1 MTINLSSLRA
11 CFGIRASNEAPAAA
25 QANPHQSGFCQA
37 VKRLCIKLF
46 QCKSSPAVPQAA
58 LPQAALPQAA
68 LPQAAL
74 PQAALPHALVPQGDP
89 AANLRANQQAFN
101 PKVVELLLNGLAGKL
116 EPETKAR
123 LAVALAMTKT
133 WGADQ
138 DPLIRFSRASNPE
151 NLPDSAKVLSSLSL
165 DSSESNP
172 QALDTLIGLIE
183 KKIYPMIGR
192 ALNNPASAA
201 SLGNWL
207 SKLLG
212 GGEAQP
218 RLDWLTQLPPPL
230 LQAFDHLLTVA
241 VDQGHS
247 SDLKQPQ
254 ALIQKALLLK
264 RLITSR
270 GRVDEQVFRGLSVEQ
285 KNDKD
290 IAIEIVLHSPETF
303 DELPQAMRADKDFVL
318 ATAKSLGS
326 RFESLDDALKSDRD
340 VVLAAVSENGCML
353 EQVGDE
359 FRADKEIVMAAVKNY
374 GEGLSYASDELKAD
388 REVVLHA
395 VRQNGD
401 ALKFASTACKADPE
415 VVMQA

>member
-25 QANPHQSGFCQA
+25 QANPHQSGFCQT

-46 QCKSSPAVPQAA
+46 QCKLSPAVPQAA

-74 PQAALPHALVPQGDP
+74 PQAALPQAALPQAVVPQGDP

-192 ALNNPASAA
+192 ALNNPPSAA

-264 RLITSR
+264 RLINKGFLACEAGVLS
-270 GRVDEQVFRGLSVEQ
+270 VDEKVFRELSVEQ

-290 IAIEIVLHSPETF
+290 IAIAIVSHSPSLSRA
-303 DELPQAMRADKDFVL
+303 LPQAMRADKDVAL
-318 ATAKSLGS
+318 ATLKTGGYN
-326 RFESLDDALKSDRD
+326 FMFHVNDALKSDRD
-340 VVLAAVSENGCML
+340 VGTGCC
-353 EQVGDE
+353 Q
-359 FRADKEIVMAAVKNY
+359 
-374 GEGLSYASDELKAD
+374 
-388 REVVLHA
+388 
-395 VRQNGD
+395 
-401 ALKFASTACKADPE
+401 
-415 VVMQA
+415 